1 MNNKGYTLI
10 ELLVAI
16 IIIGIIMS
24 MSFPAIKKI
33 QEDNTYQKY
42 QTYGD
47 ALIAAAKLYV
57 DAYEED
63 LFLYDDDIQN
73 MSPNDLQNMM
83 TTGQIVGDRG
93 QCVFITFQDFK
104 DHMLIKDINI
114 DGMTCYSNNTFVRV
128 IKENGKYKFKY
139 YLACGKKSGSLNDQ
153 PIDDNKITFS
163 LPNVDAYLP
172 LQGHTSE
179 RCSD

>member
-16 IIIGIIMS
+16 IIIGIILS
-24 MSFPAIKKI
+24 MSFPAIRKL

-63 LFLYDDDIQN
+63 LFLYDDDLAKLDAN
-73 MSPNDLQNMM
+73 RLQDYLK
-83 TTGQIVGDRG
+83 TGQIIDGRG
-93 QCVFITFQDFK
+93 QCVFITYQDFK

-128 IKENGKYKFKY
+128 IKKDGKFKFKY
-139 YLACGKKSGSLNDQ
+139 YLACGKKRGSGDS
-153 PIDDNKITFS
+153 PIRDDKITFS
-163 LPNVDAYLP
+163 LPDVNNYLP
-172 LQGHTSE
+172 LENHTSE
-179 RCSD
+179 RCRD